1 MRFAMVLTNLHE
13 HIFTTPPTFHGF
25 TITNDDLKIVDYM
38 DIAHGLLENVEMNK
52 IMGDAT
58 IN

>member
-1 MRFAMVLTNLHE
+1 VVLTNLQA
-13 HIFTTPPTFHGF
+13 HIFATPHTFHGT
-25 TITNDDLKIVDYM
+25 TIGNHDLKIVDYT
-38 DIAHGLLENVEMNK
+38 DIEHGLLSNMGINK